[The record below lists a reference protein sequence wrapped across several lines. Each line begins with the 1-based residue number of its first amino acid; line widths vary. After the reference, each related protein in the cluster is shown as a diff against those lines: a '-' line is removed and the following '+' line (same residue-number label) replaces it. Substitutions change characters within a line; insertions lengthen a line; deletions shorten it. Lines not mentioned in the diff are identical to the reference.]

1 MKIIRP
7 QEGYQMMSLSS
18 SADIVIGGGAA
29 GVGKTFCLLLEPL
42 RHMNREGFGGV
53 IFRRT
58 STQLTAQGGLW
69 EEAQAL
75 FRKVYGNKLK
85 ISIKHM
91 KITFP
96 SGASLQFSHYENEAA
111 KEKFKGLQA
120 DYIAFDEM
128 TEFTQEMVVYFSKD
142 IKWKMIQI

>member
-1 MKIIRP
+1 MQEQEREIIAPASVP
-7 QEGYQMMSLSS
+7 QELFINSD
-18 SADIVIGGGAA
+18 ADITIASGSA
-29 GVGKTFCLLLEPL
+29 GSSKSYSILLRWFRYVDCPHS
-42 RHMNREGFGGV
+42 RGV

-69 EEAQAL
+69 EEAQSL
-75 FRKVYGNKLK
+75 YRKVYGDKLK

-111 KEKFKGLQA
+111 KEKFK
-120 DYIAFDEM
+120 
-128 TEFTQEMVVYFSKD
+128 
-142 IKWKMIQI
+142 